1 MEVEMMLDLMS
12 RVDPSKLLPLINFKN
27 TLMNQKPKFRRMLRP
42 EFLEFQEFRKHHLKL
57 CLLLGLKLLRLSHS
71 QKTIQLIQMKMR
83 TWMPKLWQLQL
94 LKLFL
99 QLLHIQQL
107 RFFRTNTNN
116 FQLSMKT
123 LLNKI
128 KQWKKKQMS
137 LEMKQKSK
145 QKF

>member
-1 MEVEMMLDLMS
+1 MMLDLMS
-12 RVDPSKLLPLINFKN
+12 QVDPSKLLPLINFKN

-57 CLLLGLKLLRLSHS
+57 CLLLSLKLLRLRWS
-71 QKTIQLIQMKMR
+71 QKIIQLIQMEMR

-94 LKLFL
+94 LKLSL
-99 QLLHIQQL
+99 QLLHIQPL
-107 RFFRTNTNN
+107 KFFRTNTNN